1 MGFSATDAAALRPYA
16 DNVMIAGVKS
26 KPELNGKLGM
36 IVGTF
41 DQQSGRIPVL
51 VEGEPAAISLKPEN
65 LEGSGLPEG
74 VVIPIHPSGPSEMP
88 QQDQK
93 PTAEA
98 KPKPRRRKRVAKE
111 DDDEV
116 AAASPEPSEKRRR
129 KRAASPEPEKRRRK
143 RVAKEDDDE
152 VAAASPEPSE
162 KRRRKRVV
170 KEDDDE
176 VAELNAEAERF
187 CLQGATPV
195 NAAAE
200 AEEDEEEAELKV
212 APRCCGRAME
222 ADWRKKDGKLYY
234 TCSRCHAFKWASDAA
249 RQLHHGPPCKCGQPS
264 VAQPKRGEW
273 VCAKTG
279 GGVPCDFVQ
288 DATRRS
294 GPAGAGASGAG
305 PSSAGAA
312 DQADEEFLVGD
323 ETLRRLQRLFDVDY
337 NDSKQLGIGR
347 DANSKVP
354 KGYYDSLK
362 VRLAWRVRPPTQ
374 TVAQYEAFR
383 AEQRSKGHAPTRLR
397 QEHAEGV
404 RKLLRGEKGLLE
416 PLCEEANE
424 LLLLHGTKAEIVS
437 SILAKS
443 LDPGLARQGLFGKGT
458 YFAEHPAKIDQYTVE
473 DREFCGGKRQSKY
486 GVVCTLHNQLYPR
499 PELHPGNA
507 HYALVCRVALG
518 TPEVRVRVR
527 VRVS

>member
-1 MGFSATDAAALRPYA
+1 MGLSATDAAELRPYA
-16 DNVMIAGVKS
+16 DNVMITGVKS

-36 IVGTF
+36 IVGPF
-41 DQQSGRIPVL
+41 DLQSGRISVL
-51 VEGEPAAISLKPEN
+51 VEGTPAAISLKPEN
-65 LEGSGLPEG
+65 LEETGMPEG
-74 VVIPIHPSGPSEMP
+74 SFYHIHPSGPSTMP

-93 PTAEA
+93 PTAKA
-98 KPKPRRRKRVAKE
+98 KP
-111 DDDEV
+111 
-116 AAASPEPSEKRRR
+116 RRR
-129 KRAASPEPEKRRRK
+129 KRAASPEPEPEPEPEPSEKRRRK

-187 CLQGATPV
+187 CSQGATPV

-200 AEEDEEEAELKV
+200 AEEEEEAELKV

-222 ADWRKKDGKLYY
+222 AGWRKKDGKLYY
-234 TCSRCHAFKWASDAA
+234 TCSRCHAFKWASDAV
-249 RQLHHGPPCKCGQPS
+249 RQLHNGPLCKCGQPS
-264 VAQPKRGEW
+264 LALPERGEW

-279 GGVPCDFVQ
+279 GDPCDFVQ

-305 PSSAGAA
+305 PSSAGAS
-312 DQADEEFLVGD
+312 DQADQEFLVGD

-337 NDSKQLGIGR
+337 HDSKQLGEGR
-347 DANSKVP
+347 DYDRKVP
-354 KGYYDSLK
+354 RGYYDSLK
-362 VRLAWRVRPPTQ
+362 VQRAWRVRPPTQ
-374 TVAQYEAFR
+374 TVAEYEAFR
-383 AEQRSKGHAPTRLR
+383 AEQRSQGHAPTRLR
-397 QEHAEGV
+397 QEHAKGV
-404 RKLLRGEKGLLE
+404 RKLLRGEEGQLE

-443 LDPGLARQGLFGKGT
+443 LDPGLARQGLFGPGT

-473 DREFCGGKRQSKY
+473 DREFRGGKRQSKH
-486 GVVCTLHNQLYPR
+486 GVVCTLHNQLYPL

-518 TPEVRVRVR
+518 TPKVRVRVR

>member
-1 MGFSATDAAALRPYA
+1 MGFSATDAAALRPYP

-98 KPKPRRRKRVAKE
+98 KPKPRRRKR
-111 DDDEV
+111 
-116 AAASPEPSEKRRR
+116 
-129 KRAASPEPEKRRRK
+129 AASPEPEKRRRK

-187 CLQGATPV
+187 CSQGATPV

-200 AEEDEEEAELKV
+200 AEEEEEEAELKV

-222 ADWRKKDGKLYY
+222 AGWRKKDGKL
-234 TCSRCHAFKWASDAA
+234 
-249 RQLHHGPPCKCGQPS
+249 
-264 VAQPKRGEW
+264 
-273 VCAKTG
+273 
-279 GGVPCDFVQ
+279 
-288 DATRRS
+288 
-294 GPAGAGASGAG
+294 
-305 PSSAGAA
+305 
-312 DQADEEFLVGD
+312 
-323 ETLRRLQRLFDVDY
+323 
-337 NDSKQLGIGR
+337 
-347 DANSKVP
+347 
-354 KGYYDSLK
+354 
-362 VRLAWRVRPPTQ
+362 
-374 TVAQYEAFR
+374 
-383 AEQRSKGHAPTRLR
+383 
-397 QEHAEGV
+397 
-404 RKLLRGEKGLLE
+404 
-416 PLCEEANE
+416 
-424 LLLLHGTKAEIVS
+424 
-437 SILAKS
+437 
-443 LDPGLARQGLFGKGT
+443 
-458 YFAEHPAKIDQYTVE
+458 
-473 DREFCGGKRQSKY
+473 
-486 GVVCTLHNQLYPR
+486 
-499 PELHPGNA
+499 
-507 HYALVCRVALG
+507 
-518 TPEVRVRVR
+518 
-527 VRVS
+527 

>member
-98 KPKPRRRKRVAKE
+98 KPKPRRRKR
-111 DDDEV
+111 
-116 AAASPEPSEKRRR
+116 
-129 KRAASPEPEKRRRK
+129 AASPEPEKRRRK

-170 KEDDDE
+170 KEDNDE

-362 VRLAWRVRPPTQ
+362 VQRAWRVRPPTQ

-404 RKLLRGEKGLLE
+404 RKLLRGEKGQLE

-473 DREFCGGKRQSKY
+473 DREFRGGKRQSKH
-486 GVVCTLHNQLYPR
+486 GVVCTLHNQLYPL

-518 TPEVRVRVR
+518 TPKVRVRVR
-527 VRVS
+527 VRIS